1 MAEALRSDLE
11 ALEKVFLS
19 ERASHSADS
28 KGRRKEEP
36 EDDYRTIFQKD
47 RDRII
52 HCEAFRNLKAKT
64 QVFLAPGGDRFRTR
78 LTHTLEVSQVARSI
92 CRALRLNE
100 DLAEAIAL
108 GHDVGH
114 TPFAHAGES
123 ALKECVPGGFK
134 HAQQSVRTLARLEKD
149 GEGLNLSWEVED
161 GILRHSKGA
170 KPLFDADPETLPRT
184 LEGQVVR
191 LADAMAYVNHDIED
205 AVLVGVLAKEDL
217 PRDALELLGYKHSER
232 IRTMVTDIVR
242 TSKDA
247 EFICM
252 SREVG
257 EATEVTKKWM
267 YDHLYPSAPIAMR
280 DRQAKHMVKCLFEY
294 LLEHPDEVPRL
305 VSEPDASKHRAIADH
320 ICGLTDGEVYA
331 RFQAIYMP
339 QPW

>member
-1 MAEALRSDLE
+1 MSEALRSDLE
-11 ALEKVFLS
+11 ALEESFLDP
-19 ERASHSADS
+19 RATLSSRS
-28 KGRRKEEP
+28 RGRRREEP

-47 RDRII
+47 RDRIV

-114 TPFAHAGES
+114 TPFAHAGEA

-161 GILRHSKGA
+161 GILRHSKGNQ
-170 KPLFDADPETLPRT
+170 PLFDTDPERLPRT

-205 AVLVGVLAKEDL
+205 AVLVGVLSKDQL
-217 PRDALELLGYKHSER
+217 PGEVMQLLGYKHSER

-242 TSKDA
+242 TSRDLEA
-247 EFICM
+247 IRM
-252 SREVG
+252 STEVG
-257 EATEVTKKWM
+257 EATESLKAWL
-267 YDHLYPSAPIAMR
+267 YENLYPCKAIVQR
-280 DRQAKHMVKCLFEY
+280 DSQAKHMVKSLFEY
-294 LLEHPDEVPRL
+294 YQEHPEEVPRL
-305 VSEPDASKHRAIADH
+305 EEEPDASVTRAVADYL
-320 ICGLTDGEVYA
+320 CGLTDGEVFA
-331 RFQAIYMP
+331 RFQKIFMP

>member
-1 MAEALRSDLE
+1 MQQALRSDLE

-19 ERASHSADS
+19 DRATHSAAS
-28 KGRRKEEP
+28 QGRRKPEE
-36 EDDYRTIFQKD
+36 EDDFRTVFQKD
-47 RDRII
+47 RDRIV

-134 HAQQSVRTLARLEKD
+134 HAQQSVRTLARLEKS
-149 GEGLNLSWEVED
+149 GKGLNLSWEVED
-161 GILRHSKGA
+161 GIIRHSKGA
-170 KPLFDADPETLPRT
+170 KPLFEADPATLPRT

-205 AVLVGVLAKEDL
+205 AVQVGVLNK
-217 PRDALELLGYKHSER
+217 DALPQDAMKVLGFRHSER
-232 IRTMVTDIVR
+232 IRTMVIDIVHA
-242 TSKDA
+242 SKDS
-247 EFICM
+247 EFIRM
-252 SREVG
+252 SQEVG
-257 EATEVTKKWM
+257 EATETVKAWM
-267 YDHLYPSAPIAMR
+267 YANLYPSEPIAKR
-280 DRQAKHMVKCLFEY
+280 DAQAKDMVKSLFEY
-294 LLEHPDEVPRL
+294 LLEHPEQVPRL
-305 VSEPDASKHRAIADH
+305 VEEPDASKARSVADL
-320 ICGLTDGEVYA
+320 ICGLTDGEVYQ
-331 RFQAIYMP
+331 RFLKIYMP
-339 QPW
+339 EPW

>member
-1 MAEALRSDLE
+1 MRSDLE
-11 ALEKVFLS
+11 SLEDSFLS
-19 ERASHSADS
+19 PRAVRSSQS
-28 KGRRKEEP
+28 RGRRKPEP

-47 RDRII
+47 RDRIV

-114 TPFAHAGES
+114 TPFAHAGEA

-161 GILRHSKGA
+161 GILRHSKGNL
-170 KPLFDADPETLPRT
+170 PLFDTDPERLPRT

-205 AVLVGVLAKEDL
+205 AVLVGVLQKEAL
-217 PRDALELLGYKHSER
+217 PQDVMALLGFKHSER

-242 TSKDA
+242 TSRDL
-247 EFICM
+247 ESIRM
-252 SREVG
+252 STEVG
-257 EATEVTKKWM
+257 GATETLKAWL
-267 YDHLYPSAPIAMR
+267 YENLYPCEAIVQR
-280 DRQAKHMVKCLFEY
+280 DRQAKHMIKSLFEY
-294 LLEHPDEVPRL
+294 FLSHPEEVPRL
-305 VSEPDASKHRAIADH
+305 QGDPEASVTRAIADH
-320 ICGLTDGEVYA
+320 LCGLTDGEVFA
-331 RFQAIYMP
+331 QFEKIFMP